1 MGIKNILDK
10 YGAFYDFDNA
20 KDAKIEGIKYCN
32 DGNGL
37 YYPKKAKKAL
47 FKELDEYFKGLRDDA
62 INAQIEEQ
70 SMKDKQ
76 MPSFRTFNSH

>member
-1 MGIKNILDK
+1 MGIKDILDK

-20 KDAKIEGIKYCN
+20 KDAKEGVAYYN
-32 DGNGL
+32 DGHGL

-62 INAQIEEQ
+62 INAQIKEQ

-76 MPSFRTFNSH
+76 MLF